1 MIQPTNMLT
10 FSRQELKE
18 LFVTAVVYL
27 TIDIIYLSQ
36 GTQYYNKFFSRVQKS
51 PLKFKKWAAVL
62 SYSLLVLGI
71 YFFII
76 KERKDIIWAFLFG
89 LFVYGVYDLTNLA
102 TLTNWTI
109 EFTVKDMLW
118 GGSVFALSTF
128 IIYEILKKI

>member
-51 PLKFKKWAAVL
+51 PLKFKKWAAAL
-62 SYSLLVLGI
+62 SYTLLVLGI

-102 TLTNWTI
+102 TLTGWTI

-118 GGSVFALSTF
+118 GGSVFAISTF